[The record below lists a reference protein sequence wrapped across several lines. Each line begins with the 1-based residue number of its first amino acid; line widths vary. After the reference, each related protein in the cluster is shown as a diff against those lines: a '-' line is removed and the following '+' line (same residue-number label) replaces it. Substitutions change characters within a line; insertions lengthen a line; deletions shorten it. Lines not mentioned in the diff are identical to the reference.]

1 MTYKDHLDIIIF
13 DIINNNP
20 IYIQMSVVVF
30 QSLNIYI
37 NIY

>member
-1 MTYKDHLDIIIF
+1 MDHVDIIIF
-13 DIINNNP
+13 DIIKNNP
-20 IYIQMSVVVF
+20 IYIQMSVVFF